1 MANKKN
7 QPVADNSVTGNLE
20 EKIAALQMEKDALEE
35 TVKEFAEQDSL
46 MRDTISQ
53 KEEEIQA
60 FVAQLEEKEKNL
72 QIERNRAAALEG
84 QLKKVEKV
92 GAASGKQETEQEYLE
107 RRKTIKL
114 NGRIYAFKFGTPNK
128 ISVDGKAMEIDDVI
142 KNEVLMEELIVGNL
156 SFVEQVN

>member
-7 QPVADNSVTGNLE
+7 QPVADNSVAGNLE

-35 TVKEFAEQDSL
+35 TVKEF
-46 MRDTISQ
+46 
-53 KEEEIQA
+53 EE
-60 FVAQLEEKEKNL
+60 
-72 QIERNRAAALEG
+72 
-84 QLKKVEKV
+84 QLKKVEED

-114 NGRIYAFKFGTPNK
+114 NGRTYAFKFGTPNK
-128 ISVDGKAMEIDDVI
+128 ISVDGKAMEIDEII
-142 KNEVLMEELIVGNL
+142 KDEGLMEELIVGNL